1 MFLDNV
7 FFYFDKG
14 GGAPPDWTTEP
25 QWFFV
30 NNKGGGVK
38 SLLTNVNNKMVFL
51 MKASLIDTYVLKTL
65 LRLCGL
71 I

>member
-30 NNKGGGVK
+30 NNKGGVK